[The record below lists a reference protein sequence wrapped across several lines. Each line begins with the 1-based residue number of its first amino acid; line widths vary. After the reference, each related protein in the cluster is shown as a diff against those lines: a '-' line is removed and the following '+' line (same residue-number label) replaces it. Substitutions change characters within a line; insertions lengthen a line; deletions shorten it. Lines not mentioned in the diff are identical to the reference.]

1 MEDGA
6 LSEPLEAFHQAGL
19 DPFIKL
25 RVHDD
30 YKDSYYTTIKKI
42 VGHSGAMTLT
52 ERVYTH
58 LDVQIL
64 INAVNKIVGNSE
76 NGEEG
81 K

>member
-1 MEDGA
+1 LEEGA

-42 VGHSGAMTLT
+42 VDTP
-52 ERVYTH
+52 EP
-58 LDVQIL
+58 
-64 INAVNKIVGNSE
+64 
-76 NGEEG
+76 
-81 K
+81 